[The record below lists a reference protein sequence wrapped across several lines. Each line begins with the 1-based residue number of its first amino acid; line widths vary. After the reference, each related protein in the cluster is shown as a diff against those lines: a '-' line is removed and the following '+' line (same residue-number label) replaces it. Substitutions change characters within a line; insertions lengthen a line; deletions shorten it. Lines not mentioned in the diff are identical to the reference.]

1 MSADV
6 IPIRPSVED
15 CLSEIKMYQ
24 DLIRQ
29 VTEHMRQ
36 DEIVLADSKANYLE
50 LQNSLRVAIHRLHEA
65 LGV

>member
-1 MSADV
+1 MTAPV

-15 CLSEIKMYQ
+15 CLSEIRLYQ
-24 DLIRQ
+24 DLISK
-29 VTEHMRQ
+29 VKADMRQ
-36 DEIVLADSKANYLE
+36 DEIILADSKANYLA